1 MNQKKINRVAIRLV
15 QESPLVS
22 EEYLSS
28 PEKAAEVVGDYIRNM
43 DREVLCTINLNA
55 KLQPINFNI
64 ASIGTVN
71 QTLAVPRDLLKTAI
85 LSNATNM
92 MVLHNHPSGDLTPSK
107 EDIKITSRLISICEL
122 VGIPLLD
129 HIIVGPSKKEFFSM
143 KEKCTVPFK
152 GSVKYEERLEY
163 LNFKTNIEEKVAEK
177 NSRSAR

>member
-1 MNQKKINRVAIRLV
+1 MSQKKINRVAIRLV

-28 PEKAAEVVGDYIRNM
+28 PEKAAQVVGDYIRSM

-107 EDIKITSRLISICEL
+107 EDIKITSRLISI
-122 VGIPLLD
+122 
-129 HIIVGPSKKEFFSM
+129 
-143 KEKCTVPFK
+143 
-152 GSVKYEERLEY
+152 
-163 LNFKTNIEEKVAEK
+163 
-177 NSRSAR
+177 